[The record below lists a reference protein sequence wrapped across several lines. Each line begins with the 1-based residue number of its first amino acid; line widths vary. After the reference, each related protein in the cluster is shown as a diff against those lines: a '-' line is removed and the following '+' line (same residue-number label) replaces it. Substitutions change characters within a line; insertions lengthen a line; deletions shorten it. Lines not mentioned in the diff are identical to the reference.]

1 MQNLT
6 IRQILAIMIV
16 IPALG
21 AIISLSQTVP
31 AAFRQLQDAKNIEQ
45 SLSIVK
51 ATGDLVHELQKERGS
66 SSGFIS
72 ATGDKTEHQRRV
84 QAIRVETNAALK
96 TFNAAFQQAQ
106 DAGLINQRS
115 RKIVIAHGVLA
126 QDLTQT
132 RERVMGEQIKVSELV
147 KFYTDLIDNLIE
159 GVSALSSGSLND
171 QLSELQ
177 NAFENLIVAKE
188 YAGLQRATGNALLAS
203 GRSDAMLRE
212 RFIAI
217 SALADRYM
225 QLSVGNGNEFT
236 TNAIRAHLPAD
247 LVKAH
252 REAQVEMMRW
262 MRDLRE
268 TTELKSAQ
276 WWEITT
282 KRIDAMKQIESA
294 IVAELQVLGGGR
306 KNDVQAQLITGF
318 GIEIGALLLTLV
330 IMLMA
335 GRGLS
340 IPIRR
345 AAEALEA
352 GLRGDAGVEPPPLM
366 SAKSE
371 IGRIS
376 NAVGQFFA
384 MQGERELLLRERQ
397 EAERRIAIER
407 KDALKRMEVEFNTAA
422 SNAIETLKSAAQIL
436 AEKSG
441 SMLGTVNTV
450 KEAQDD
456 VQKASVRSS
465 ETVADVS
472 RLSEELQRSIAE
484 IAEQSTR
491 NAKMAQDVQARADQ
505 SREASRR
512 FEEVA
517 EAIGSIVDLIN
528 SIAAQTNLLAL
539 NATIESAR
547 AGEAGRGF
555 AVVAGEVKGLAARTV
570 EATRTIG
577 AKVDEL
583 RQIAGHA
590 ALESEGLSRDVSTM
604 QGLNASIA
612 AAVHEQHMTS
622 SGFTQSIQA
631 LADIV
636 GQVTQQV
643 SEIAALGSSAH
654 EAASSVQGIADEMDR
669 TTATLAETLPQI
681 VADTAKR
688 IAA

>member
-1 MQNLT
+1 MQNFT
-6 IRQILAIMIV
+6 IRQILTVMIL

-21 AIISLSQTVP
+21 AIISLTQTVP
-31 AAFRQLQDAKNIEQ
+31 MALTQLRDARNLEQ
-45 SLSIVK
+45 GLSIVK

-72 ATGDKTEHQRRV
+72 ASGDKTEHHRRV
-84 QAIRVETNAALK
+84 QAIRLEANTALK
-96 TFNAAFQQAQ
+96 AFNAAFGTAQ
-106 DAGLINQRS
+106 RTGLIGERT
-115 RKIVIAHGVLA
+115 RRIVVAHGMLA
-126 QDLTQT
+126 NELTEI
-132 RERVMGEQIKVSELV
+132 RERIMAEQIRVPEVV

-159 GVSALSSGSLND
+159 GVSVVSGNTTTD
-171 QLSELQ
+171 QLAELQ
-177 NAFENLIVAKE
+177 SAFENLIVAKE

-203 GRSDAMLRE
+203 ARSDVMLRE
-212 RFIAI
+212 RFTAI

-225 QLSVGNGNEFT
+225 KLAVGGENAFATG
-236 TNAIRAHLPAD
+236 AIRTHLSAD

-252 REAQVEMMRW
+252 RDAETEIMRW

-276 WWEITT
+276 WWEVTT

-294 IVAELQVLGGGR
+294 IVAELQVLGAGKR
-306 KNDVQAQLITGF
+306 SDVQARLITGF
-318 GIEIGALLLTLV
+318 GIEIGALLLTLA
-330 IMLMA
+330 IMLLA
-335 GRGLS
+335 GRALS
-340 IPIRR
+340 VPVRR

-352 GLRGDAGVEPPPLM
+352 GLRGDTNVEPPPEM

-376 NAVGQFFA
+376 NAVGQFFG
-384 MQGERELLLRERQ
+384 MQYERETLLRERQ
-397 EAERRIAIER
+397 ENERRIAAER
-407 KDALKRMEVEFNTAA
+407 KDALQRMEVEFNKAASEAVGTLKTAA
-422 SNAIETLKSAAQIL
+422 QTLAD
-436 AEKSG
+436 KSG

-450 KEAQDD
+450 REAQDD
-456 VQKASVRSS
+456 VQNASVRSS

-491 NAKMAQDVQARADQ
+491 NASMAQDVQSRAEL

-512 FEEVA
+512 FAEVA

-583 RQIAGHA
+583 RQIAGQA
-590 ALESEGLSRDVSTM
+590 AQESDALSRDIGAM

-622 SGFTQSIQA
+622 AGFTQSIQA

-681 VADTAKR
+681 VAETSRR
-688 IAA
+688 IAG

>member
-1 MQNLT
+1 
-6 IRQILAIMIV
+6 
-16 IPALG
+16 
-21 AIISLSQTVP
+21 
-31 AAFRQLQDAKNIEQ
+31 
-45 SLSIVK
+45 
-51 ATGDLVHELQKERGS
+51 VHELQKERGS

-72 ATGDKTEHQRRV
+72 ATADKAEHQRRV
-84 QAIRVETNAALK
+84 QAIRLETNAALK
-96 TFNAAFQQAQ
+96 TFNASYQQAQ
-106 DAGLINQRS
+106 EAGLISQRS

-126 QDLTQT
+126 QDLTT
-132 RERVMGEQIKVSELV
+132 IRERVTGEQIRVPELV

-159 GVSALSSGSLND
+159 GVTAVSNGTSND

-177 NAFENLIVAKE
+177 NAFEHLIVAKE

-203 GRSDAMLRE
+203 GRSDVMLRE

-225 QLSVGNGNEFT
+225 QLSISGGNDFT
-236 TNAIRAHLPAD
+236 ANAIRTHLPAD
-247 LVKAH
+247 LISAH

-294 IVAELQVLGGGR
+294 IVAELQVLGAS
-306 KNDVQAQLITGF
+306 KKHDVQAQLITGF
-318 GIEIGALLLTLV
+318 GIEIGTMLLTLL
-330 IMLMA
+330 IMFMA
-335 GRGLS
+335 GRELS
-340 IPIRR
+340 VPIRR

-352 GLRGDAGVEPPPLM
+352 GLRGDAGVKPPPQM

-371 IGRIS
+371 VGRIS

-384 MQGERELLLRERQ
+384 MQGEREMLLRDRQ

-407 KDALKRMEVEFNTAA
+407 KEALQRMEVEFNKAA
-422 SNAIETLKSAAQIL
+422 ADAIETLKSAAQIL

-456 VQKASVRSS
+456 VQNASVRSS

-491 NAKMAQDVQARADQ
+491 NAQKAQDVHARAEL

-570 EATRTIG
+570 EATHTIG

-583 RQIAGHA
+583 RQIAGQA
-590 ALESEGLSRDVSTM
+590 AQESDALSHDIGVM
-604 QGLNASIA
+604 QGLNSSIA

-622 SGFTQSIQA
+622 SSFTQPIQA

-636 GQVTQQV
+636 GQVTPQV

>member
-1 MQNLT
+1 
-6 IRQILAIMIV
+6 MIIV
-16 IPALG
+16 PGLG

-31 AAFRQLQDAKNIEQ
+31 LAFSQLRDARSIEQ
-45 SLSIVK
+45 GLTIAK

-72 ATGDKTEHQRRV
+72 ASGDKAEHLQRV
-84 QAIRVETNAALK
+84 QAIRVEANAALK
-96 TFNAAFQQAQ
+96 TFNTAFDKAQ
-106 DAGLINQRS
+106 KAGLISQRT
-115 RKIVIAHGVLA
+115 RRIVIAHGTLSN
-126 QDLTQT
+126 DLVTM
-132 RERVMGEQIKVSELV
+132 RERILGEQVRVPEVV

-159 GVSALSSGSLND
+159 GVSAVSSNATTD
-171 QLSELQ
+171 QISELQ
-177 NAFENLIVAKE
+177 GAFENLMVAKE
-188 YAGLQRATGNALLAS
+188 YAGLQRATGNALIAS
-203 GRSDAMLRE
+203 GRSDVMLRE

-217 SALADRYM
+217 SALADRYL
-225 QLSVGNGNEFT
+225 QLVTGSENAFT
-236 TNAIRAHLPAD
+236 TGALRAHLPAD

-252 REAQVEMMRW
+252 RDAQLEIMRW

-294 IVAELQVLGGGR
+294 IVAELQVLGTSK
-306 KNDVQAQLITGF
+306 KNDVQGRLITGF
-318 GIEIGALLLTLV
+318 GVEIGTLLLTLV
-330 IMLMA
+330 IMLLA
-335 GRGLS
+335 GRALVK
-340 IPIRR
+340 PIRR

-352 GLRGDAGVEPPPLM
+352 GLRGDTSVEPPPEM

-384 MQGERELLLRERQ
+384 MQSDRETLLRERQ
-397 EAERRIAIER
+397 ENERRIASER
-407 KDALKRMEVEFNTAA
+407 KDALHRMEVEFNKAASEAIRTLKTAA
-422 SNAIETLKSAAQIL
+422 QTL

-450 KEAQDD
+450 REAQDD
-456 VQKASVRSS
+456 VQNASVRSS

-491 NAKMAQDVQARADQ
+491 NASMAQDVQARAEL

-577 AKVDEL
+577 AKVEEL
-583 RQIAGHA
+583 RQIAGQA
-590 ALESEGLSRDVSTM
+590 AQESDALSRDIGAM

-681 VADTAKR
+681 VAETSRR

>member
-1 MQNLT
+1 M
-6 IRQILAIMIV
+6 ILV
-16 IPALG
+16 PVLG
-21 AIISLSQTVP
+21 AIVSLSQTVP
-31 AAFRQLQDAKNIEQ
+31 GALTQLRDASRIEQ
-45 SLSIVK
+45 GLSIAK
-51 ATGDLVHELQKERGS
+51 TTGDLVHELQKERGS
-66 SSGFIS
+66 SSGFVS
-72 ATGDKTEHQRRV
+72 AFSDKPDHQRRMLE
-84 QAIRVETNAALK
+84 IRSATNAALK
-96 TFNAAFQQAQ
+96 TFNTSFEKVR
-106 DAGLINQRS
+106 DAGLINERT
-115 RKIVIAHGVLA
+115 RKIVLAHEALSKE
-126 QDLTQT
+126 LPMI
-132 RERVMGEQIKVSELV
+132 RERIMAEQARVPELV
-147 KFYTDLIDNLIE
+147 QFYTGLIDNLIE
-159 GVSALSSGSLND
+159 GVSAITNASTAD
-171 QLSELQ
+171 QLSELKD
-177 NAFENLIVAKE
+177 AFENLIIAKE

-203 GRSDAMLRE
+203 ARNDVLLRE

-217 SALADRYM
+217 SALADRFM
-225 QLSVGNGNEFT
+225 QLVETNENTLVAEAFRT
-236 TNAIRAHLPAD
+236 HLPAD

-252 REAQVEMMRW
+252 RDAQAEIMRW
-262 MRDLRE
+262 MRDLRD
-268 TTELKSAQ
+268 TTELKSTQ
-276 WWEITT
+276 WWDITT
-282 KRIDAMKQIESA
+282 KRIDAMKQMEAA
-294 IVAELQVLGGGR
+294 IVSELQALGAAR
-306 KNDVQAQLITGF
+306 KS
-318 GIEIGALLLTLV
+318 GIQGQLLTNFAIEFGVLLATF
-330 IMLMA
+330 IFMFCCGRALA
-335 GRGLS
+335 G
-340 IPIRR
+340 PITR
-345 AAEALEA
+345 AARALEA
-352 GLRGDAGVEPPPLM
+352 GLNGRTDVKVPPPM
-366 SAKSE
+366 SPKTE

-376 NAVGQFFA
+376 NAVGRFFA
-384 MQGERELLLRERQ
+384 MQGEREMLLRERQ
-397 EAERRIAIER
+397 ETEVRVAAERRE
-407 KDALKRMEVEFNTAA
+407 ALRRMEVEFNTVAGE
-422 SNAIETLKSAAQIL
+422 AIATLKTASQTL
-436 AEKSG
+436 AEKSA
-441 SMLGTVNTV
+441 SMLGNVNTV

-456 VQKASVRSS
+456 VQVASIRSN

-491 NAKMAQDVQARADQ
+491 NARMAQDVQTRAEQ

-517 EAIGSIVDLIN
+517 EAIGSVVDLIN

-583 RQIAGHA
+583 RQIAGQA
-590 ALESEGLSRDVSTM
+590 AQESDALSRDVSMM

-654 EAASSVQGIADEMDR
+654 EAASSVQDIADEMDH

-681 VADTAKR
+681 VAETSKR

>member
-6 IRQILAIMIV
+6 IRQILAIMII
-16 IPALG
+16 IPGLG
-21 AIISLSQTVP
+21 AIISLAQTVP
-31 AAFRQLQDAKNIEQ
+31 SALTQLRDARNIEQ
-45 SLSIVK
+45 GLSVVK

-72 ATGDKTEHQRRV
+72 ASGDKIEHLQRV
-84 QAIRVETNAALK
+84 QAIRTETNTALK
-96 TFNAAFQQAQ
+96 TFNLVFEKAQ
-106 DAGLINQRS
+106 GAGLISQRT
-115 RKIVIAHGVLA
+115 RRIVVAHETLSK
-126 QDLTQT
+126 DLTPM
-132 RERVMGEQIKVSELV
+132 RERIMGEQARVPEVV

-159 GVSALSSGSLND
+159 GVTAISSNATVD

-177 NAFENLIVAKE
+177 NAFEHLIVAKE
-188 YAGLQRATGNALLAS
+188 YAGLQRATGNALIAS
-203 GRSDAMLRE
+203 GRSDVMLRE

-225 QLSVGNGNEFT
+225 QLASASE
-236 TNAIRAHLPAD
+236 NALATDTIRTLLPAD
-247 LVKAH
+247 LAKAH
-252 REAQVEMMRW
+252 RDAQTEIMRW

-268 TTELKSAQ
+268 TTDLKSAQ
-276 WWEITT
+276 WWELTT
-282 KRIDAMKQIESA
+282 KRIDAMKKIESV
-294 IVAELQVLGGGR
+294 IVAELQVLGVGK
-306 KNDVQAQLITGF
+306 KNEVQSKLIAGL
-318 GIEIGALLLTLV
+318 GIEVATMLLTLI
-330 IMLMA
+330 IMMVA
-335 GRGLS
+335 GRALS
-340 IPIRR
+340 VPIRR

-352 GLRGDAGVEPPPLM
+352 GLRGDKGVEPPPEM

-376 NAVGQFFA
+376 NAVGQFFGL
-384 MQGERELLLRERQ
+384 QGEREMLLLERQ

-407 KDALKRMEVEFNTAA
+407 KEALQRMEVEFNKAA
-422 SNAIETLKSAAQIL
+422 SEAILTLKSAAQVL

-456 VQKASVRSS
+456 VQNASVRSS

-491 NAKMAQDVQARADQ
+491 NASMAQDVQARAEL

-583 RQIAGHA
+583 RQIAGQA
-590 ALESEGLSRDVSTM
+590 AQESDALSRDIGAM

-622 SGFTQSIQA
+622 AGFTQSIQA

-654 EAASSVQGIADEMDR
+654 EAASSVQDIADEMDR

-681 VADTAKR
+681 VAETSRR

>member
-31 AAFRQLQDAKNIEQ
+31 AAFRQLHDAKNIEQ

-66 SSGFIS
+66 SSGYIS
-72 ATGDKTEHQRRV
+72 ATGDKTEHQRRM
-84 QAIRVETNAALK
+84 QAIRMETNTALK
-96 TFNAAFQQAQ
+96 TFNTAFQQAQ
-106 DAGLINQRS
+106 DAGLISQRS

-126 QDLTQT
+126 QDLTPT
-132 RERVMGEQIKVSELV
+132 RERITGEQIRVPELV

-159 GVSALSSGSLND
+159 GVSAVSSSSTND

-203 GRSDAMLRE
+203 GRSDVMLRE

-225 QLSVGNGNEFT
+225 QLSIGNGNEFT
-236 TNAIRAHLPAD
+236 ANAIRAHLPAD
-247 LVKAH
+247 LVRAH

-330 IMLMA
+330 MMLMA
-335 GRGLS
+335 GRELS
-340 IPIRR
+340 MPIRR

-384 MQGERELLLRERQ
+384 MQGEREMLLRDRQ

-407 KDALKRMEVEFNTAA
+407 KDALQRMEVEFNKAA
-422 SNAIETLKSAAQIL
+422 ADAIETLKSAAQIL

-456 VQKASVRSS
+456 VQKASARSS

-491 NAKMAQDVQARADQ
+491 NAQMAQDVQARAEL

-583 RQIAGHA
+583 RQIAGQA
-590 ALESEGLSRDVSTM
+590 AQESDALSRDIGAM